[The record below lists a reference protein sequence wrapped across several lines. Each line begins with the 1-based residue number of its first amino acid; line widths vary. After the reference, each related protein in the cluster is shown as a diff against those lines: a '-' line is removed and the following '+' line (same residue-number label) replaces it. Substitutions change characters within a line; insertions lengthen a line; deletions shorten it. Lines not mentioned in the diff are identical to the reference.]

1 MAKRFQPQAAIGPHA
16 AGLNAP
22 SWGLRPGKATLT
34 SWKPV
39 KETPGAAV
47 RIQPPGGWEGVES
60 HLGFL
65 EEVTSEVGLKADEDA
80 SDR

>member
-1 MAKRFQPQAAIGPHA
+1 M
-16 AGLNAP
+16 
-22 SWGLRPGKATLT
+22 
-34 SWKPV
+34 
-39 KETPGAAV
+39 